1 MHRLVSSS
9 GIRGLAIKEVSPDL
23 CLRVGLSLSAQN
35 RGEYVVGHDVR
46 LSSPLLANLL
56 MDGLNAGGS
65 DSIFL
70 GLSPTPAVAYYS
82 RLFSGGVA
90 ITASHNPPE
99 YNGIKIFN
107 NRGASVTTLFYERL
121 LSDISAEYAT
131 WDTLGSRRNQEGLHE
146 YLEFLCSISKTR
158 RKWRIGIDLGNG
170 ATCITAPLV
179 FRLCGHEVFPVN
191 LAPDGKFPGR
201 GPEPNP
207 ESLNS
212 LAEMIRKNS
221 LDIGFAYDGDGD
233 RLAILDENGVFISQ
247 DIALGQMARFFI
259 KQYGG
264 SVVVNVDSSS
274 IVDLL
279 IKSEGGTVHRSKV
292 GDPYILEEM
301 LKRGAIFGGETCGAW
316 ITPHLPCPDGVLS
329 SILILNLLEYLD
341 IRPSQLSSGL
351 PNFFLERTKV
361 RCPNELKQ
369 LVMRQ
374 LKESLPEIYP
384 ETELSEIDGLRL
396 SWHDFEWAL
405 IRPSGT
411 EPFIRITAES
421 KEQVKAKELIK
432 SIKDILNETME
443 GLKREQ

>member
-9 GIRGLAIKEVSPDL
+9 GIRGIAIKEVTPDL
-23 CLRVGLSLSAQN
+23 YFRVGLSLSAQD

-46 LSSPLLANLL
+46 LSSPFLANLL
-56 MDGLNAGGS
+56 IDGLNAGGS

-107 NRGASVTTLFYERL
+107 NRGASVTPSFYEYLMSEVPTR
-121 LSDISAEYAT
+121 YAT
-131 WDTLGSRRNQEGLHE
+131 WDTLGSRRDQEGLHE
-146 YLEFLCSISKTR
+146 YLEFLCSISKTKR
-158 RKWRIGIDLGNG
+158 RWRIGIDLGNG
-170 ATCITAPLV
+170 ATCLTAPLV
-179 FRLCGHEVFPVN
+179 FRLCGHEVHSLN

-207 ESLNS
+207 ESLRS

-233 RLAILDENGVFISQ
+233 RLAILDENGVMVSQ
-247 DIALGQMARFFI
+247 DIALGQMAKFFI
-259 KQYGG
+259 KKYGG

-274 IVDLL
+274 VVELL
-279 IKSEGGTVHRSKV
+279 VKSEGGTVHRSKV
-292 GDPYILEEM
+292 GDPYIIDEM
-301 LKRGAIFGGETCGAW
+301 LKRGAVFGGETCGAW

-329 SILILNLLEYLD
+329 SILVLNLLEYWD
-341 IRPSQLSSGL
+341 IKPSQLSVGL
-351 PNFFLERTKV
+351 PTFFLERTKL

-369 LVMRQ
+369 LVIRQ
-374 LKESLPEIYP
+374 LKETLLNFYP
-384 ETELSEIDGLRL
+384 GADLSEIDGLRL
-396 SWHDFEWAL
+396 SWHDFEWVL

-411 EPFIRITAES
+411 EPVIRISAES
-421 KEQVKAKELIK
+421 KDMVKTKELIK
-432 SIKDILNETME
+432 SLTHLLNMIME
-443 GLKREQ
+443 GLKRRQ